1 MCPAC
6 ISGTAML
13 LAGLMTTGGLTAFI
27 APSFFRRAKSPE
39 TNDQVEKYKPLNE
52 DQTD

>member
-1 MCPAC
+1 MHFWYGDVARRTDDNRRTYG
-6 ISGTAML
+6 IHRAQ
-13 LAGLMTTGGLTAFI
+13 
-27 APSFFRRAKSPE
+27 FFRRAKSPE